1 MAQLA
6 NKYGTFSDDGTEYI
20 ITDPNT
26 PMPWV
31 NVIANELY
39 GMVLSQAGSGYSW
52 REHAG
57 LNRIT
62 RWDQD
67 LIRDEWGKYVYLRDA
82 DSGDYWS
89 PTWQPCGDQV
99 ESYRVRHGMGYSV
112 FEARRGDITSEL
124 TCFVPLNEACE
135 VWLLRVHNQGNQDK
149 HLQVFTYLEWLL
161 GAAPDWHREFH
172 RTFIDTHYDAEHGAL
187 LAGKVLWELPV
198 ASKAHWNRDW
208 PYTAFHS
215 ASRMPDGYDGDKRD
229 FLGRHGSPR
238 RPQAVIEGKS
248 RNHAGRWGDAIASLR
263 IDLTLAAGK
272 TQELAFTLGAGSSQ
286 AEALAL
292 AARYRDLPTAHQ
304 ALTEV
309 RHYWQGIT
317 AALKVDS
324 PDSALDLMANGWLQ
338 YQAISARIK
347 GRTAYYQT
355 GGAYGFRDQL
365 QDSLLWLLLG
375 QPEKTLDQIRLHA
388 AHQYQDGVVLHWWH
402 PLADTG
408 LRSEYSDDLLW
419 LPFVLTQYLHETN
432 DTTCLDEVVRFYD
445 TGEATL
451 REHCMRSFEMAL
463 TRRSER
469 GLPYILKGDWNDG
482 LNAVGADGRGESVWM
497 AHFLRHVLCL
507 WADLPSTDAS
517 TAERFRREADALREA
532 ANTHAWDG
540 DWYWRASTDAG
551 ELVGSQQSPE
561 GKIFLN
567 AQTWAILAETA
578 DGDRAARAMAS
589 ARKHLY
595 QEYGPLLLAPAYT
608 MPDPTI
614 GYLSRYAPGIRENG
628 GVYVHA
634 ACWAVLAER
643 KQNGVEAAYDVWR
656 RFCPSVRSG
665 IDPDA
670 YSAEPYVMPGNVS
683 GPLAPVPGQ
692 AGWTWYT
699 GSGQW
704 FLRVL
709 VEGVLGIQAR
719 LAGLH
724 ISPELPTA
732 WDHLR
737 VQRQFRGATYDITFR
752 RDTTISAPRVSMD
765 GAAVST
771 DTLPIAAA
779 GTTATVEVLV
789 PSVSPRRD

>member
-6 NKYGTFSDDGTEYI
+6 NKYGHFSDDGKEYI

-31 NVIANELY
+31 NVLANEMY

-52 REHAG
+52 REHAS

-82 DSGDYWS
+82 DSGEYWS
-89 PTWQPCGDQV
+89 PTWQPCGDKVDRYQ
-99 ESYRVRHGMGYSV
+99 VRHGMGYTV
-112 FEARRGDITSEL
+112 FESQWGEITCEL
-124 TCFVPLNEACE
+124 TCFVPLEDSCE
-135 VWLLRVHNQGNQDK
+135 IWLLRVQNKGSKPRN
-149 HLQVFTYLEWLL
+149 LQVFTYLEWLL

-172 RTFIDTHYDAEHGAL
+172 RTFIDTQYDAEHGAL

-198 ASKAHWNRDW
+198 AAKAHWNRDW

-215 ASRMPDGYDGDKRD
+215 ASEKPAGHDGDKRD
-229 FLGRHGSPR
+229 FIGRHGSVH
-238 RPQAVIEGKS
+238 RPQAVIEGRSKNNAS
-248 RNHAGRWGDAIASLR
+248 RWGDQIASLQ
-263 IDLTLAAGK
+263 IAVTVGAGDSH
-272 TQELAFTLGAGSSQ
+272 EIAFNLGAGASKE
-286 AEALAL
+286 EALELIAKYREL
-292 AARYRDLPTAHQ
+292 AAVHL
-304 ALTEV
+304 ALDEV
-309 RHYWQGIT
+309 KQYWQGIT
-317 AALKVDS
+317 TELKIDS
-324 PDSALDLMANGWLQ
+324 PDAELNMMANGWLQ

-365 QDSLLWLLLG
+365 QDSLLWLVLG
-375 QPEKTLDQIRLHA
+375 QPERTLRQIKFHA
-388 AHQYQDGVVLHWWH
+388 EHQYQDGVVLHWWH

-408 LRSEYSDDLLW
+408 MRSDYSDDLLW
-419 LPFVLTQYLHETN
+419 LPFVLIRYLHET
-432 DTTCLDEVVRFYD
+432 DDIACLDEVVRFYD
-445 TGEATL
+445 KGEATL
-451 REHCMRSFEMAL
+451 RDHCQRSFEVAL
-463 TRRSER
+463 SRLSER
-469 GLPYILKGDWNDG
+469 GLPFILKGDWNDG

-497 AHFLRHVLCL
+497 AHFLHHLLGL
-507 WADLPSTDAS
+507 WADVPTIDP
-517 TAERFRREADALREA
+517 TIVERFRHEADALREA
-532 ANTHAWDG
+532 VNKHAWDG
-540 DWYWRASTDAG
+540 EWYWRATMDDG
-551 ELVGSQQSPE
+551 PLVGSKESPE

-567 AQTWAILAETA
+567 AQTWSVLGNTA
-578 DGDRAARAMAS
+578 DADRAQKAMDS

-595 QEYGPLLLAPAYT
+595 QEYGPLLLAPAYSI
-608 MPDPTI
+608 PDENI

-643 KQNGVEAAYDVWR
+643 QQNGVDAAYDLWR
-656 RFCPSVRSG
+656 RFCPIVRSNL
-665 IDPDA
+665 DPDA
-670 YSAEPYVMPGNVS
+670 YSGEPYVMPGNVS

-709 VEGVLGIQAR
+709 MEGVLGIQAWQD
-719 LAGLH
+719 GLR
-724 ISPELPTA
+724 IKPELPTD

-737 VQRQFRGATYDITFR
+737 VERKFRNATYEITFK
-752 RDTTISAPRVSMD
+752 RDASISEPRIVMD
-765 GAAVST
+765 GAEVRSES
-771 DTLPIAAA
+771 LPIAAA
-779 GTTATVEVLV
+779 GTTAKVEISV
-789 PSVSPRRD
+789 PIAK